1 MTQIIYQPHIWTRT
15 WQAARG
21 ILRIS
26 IRTNCTILQIPSSLQ
41 AEAEVTCRIGAGLC
55 CSPVELYV
63 ERKALFARDKE
74 ALAPPGVHGL
84 SELGNTSHSWSL
96 ACI

>member
-1 MTQIIYQPHIWTRT
+1 M
-15 WQAARG
+15 
-21 ILRIS
+21 
-26 IRTNCTILQIPSSLQ
+26 LQITFSLR

-74 ALAPPGVHGL
+74 PWPPGVHGL
-84 SELGNTSHSWSL
+84 SEVGGHKSFLNL

>member
-1 MTQIIYQPHIWTRT
+1 M
-15 WQAARG
+15 ASCFG

-26 IRTNCTILQIPSSLQ
+26 ARLNCTILQISSYLR

-55 CSPVELYV
+55 CSPVELHD

-74 ALAPPGVHGL
+74 TLAPGGSGL
-84 SELGNTSHSWSL
+84 SEAGEHQSFLNL